1 MPYRRSISIAFAQPA
16 ATPGQNGRTNPLD
29 RRRGSPRR
37 AHGALM
43 ALPGRIDPHQL
54 RAEMPVLW
62 GQFLRRK
69 FRRIEDVSVH
79 FGVTF
84 QCACNWWGG
93 LHRPQGDAVL
103 LACECWGAE
112 FVEFMRGRV

>member
-1 MPYRRSISIAFAQPA
+1 MPYRPSTAIARLHAAPA
-16 ATPGQNGRTNPLD
+16 AGQNCIPNPLN
-29 RRRGSPRR
+29 RRRASPRR
-37 AHGALM
+37 AHGTLGP
-43 ALPGRIDPHQL
+43 LPGRIDPHQL
-54 RAEMPVLW
+54 RAAMPVLW

-69 FRRIEDVSVH
+69 FRRIEDVSIH

-84 QCACNWWGG
+84 QTGCNWWGG

-112 FVEFMRGRV
+112 FIEFMRGRV